1 MAWLGL
7 SHPWEISNPLL
18 LSQPLSSW
26 KNICETGWDCKYI
39 VWYSSLVSQFR
50 RKKLPKVSCACTPC
64 YCGRPCSSRD
74 SWRASCVGRTRIPRP
89 SSWQHLPLHR
99 PSAYK
104 LPISC
109 WDRNAEPAVHSFASP
124 CSPSSQARCRPMWS
138 RSRPREGRGEASFG
152 WECFNYDKFHTCLG
166 AFIHDSKRPS
176 APAQQCQPM
185 GALSS
190 TVDGVSPTVS
200 PVPAS
205 WKTRHGRPAPRGRK
219 NTSRKTGCLLETAF
233 LSSTVRGSLIGQSGK
248 VKHLYALGT

>member
-1 MAWLGL
+1 MV
-7 SHPWEISNPLL
+7 
-18 LSQPLSSW
+18 
-26 KNICETGWDCKYI
+26 C
-39 VWYSSLVSQFR
+39 
-50 RKKLPKVSCACTPC
+50 CACTPC
-64 YCGRPCSSRD
+64 YCGRPCSSRG
-74 SWRASCVGRTRIPRP
+74 SWRASCVGCTLIPRP

-99 PSAYK
+99 PSACK
-104 LPISC
+104 PPISC

-138 RSRPREGRGEASFG
+138 QSRPREGRSEASFG
-152 WECFNYDKFHTCLG
+152 WKCFNYDKNHSCWG

-190 TVDGVSPTVS
+190 PVDGVSPTVS

-205 WKTRHGRPAPRGRK
+205 QKTRYGRPAPQGSK
-219 NTSRKTGCLLETAF
+219 NTSRKTGFLLETAF
-233 LSSTVRGSLIGQSGK
+233 LSSTVRGSLKGQSGK